1 MKNTN
6 RKIAKVSRKQMK
18 ELGWTREQ
26 KLDYYCNLNNTVT
39 IAEKNRKLGTQIC
52 GLSLPPITTCRS
64 NAPCKSTCYACK
76 GNQQYSSVLGSY
88 MKNLRIWKEN
98 PRHFFECIDYYLK
111 YSGYRYMRLFDSGDF
126 PNKQFLIDLIEL
138 VIKKNP
144 NVKFMAFTKKYEMIN
159 DYLKDHTLPEN
170 LNIIFS
176 AWDKNWHFDNP
187 YNLPIAYVNFKN
199 KTLNTNIPT
208 DAKTCDG
215 NCSIC
220 YKCWHLEKGESVVF
234 GQH

>member
-1 MKNTN
+1 MKNKT
-6 RKIAKVSRKQMK
+6 RKIAKVSREEMK
-18 ELGWTREQ
+18 AMGWTKKQ
-26 KLDYYCNLNNTVT
+26 KLDYYCNLDDTVT
-39 IAEKNRKLGTQIC
+39 IATKNHKLGTQIC
-52 GLSLPPITTCRS
+52 GLSLPPVTTCRS

-76 GNQQYSSVLGSY
+76 GHQQYPTVLGTY
-88 MKNLRIWKEN
+88 MKNLRIWNEN

-126 PNKQFLIDLIEL
+126 PNEHFLVDIIEL

-144 NVKFMAFTKKYEMIN
+144 QTKFMAFTKKYEIIN
-159 DYLKDHTLPEN
+159 DYLKNHTLPEN

-176 AWDKNWHFDNP
+176 AWDKNWQFDNP
-187 YNLPIAYVNFKN
+187 FNLPIAYVNFDK
-199 KTLNTNIPT
+199 KDLNPVIPN
-208 DAKTCDG
+208 DAKECDG

-220 YKCWHLEKGESVVF
+220 YKCWYLENGEAVVF